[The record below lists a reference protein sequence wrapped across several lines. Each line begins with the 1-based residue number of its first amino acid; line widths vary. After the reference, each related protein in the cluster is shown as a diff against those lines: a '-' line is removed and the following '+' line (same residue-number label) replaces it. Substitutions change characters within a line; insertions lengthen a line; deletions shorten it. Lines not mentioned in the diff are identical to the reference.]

1 MTRGAG
7 RFAPSPTG
15 PLHLGSLLAATAS
28 YLDAR
33 IHGVAWLIRFDDL
46 DAPRNQPGAEG
57 LILRALEAHGLR
69 WDASIIR
76 QSENVDAYEA
86 ALTELADRG
95 LLFYCNCSRRSVAQ
109 KPVYPGTCRHRKLV
123 TADCAARILVDDTVA
138 EFNDMVRGFQQE
150 ALARTSGDFIVR
162 RRDGII
168 AYQLATAVDDG
179 APEIGR
185 VIRGND
191 LLGTTGRQTFLMSK
205 LGLQPPL
212 YGHIPVLVNAAG
224 QKLSKQSHA
233 EPLGAEDPEANLR
246 RVLSYLGLP
255 EDEES
260 TGCGCEAVLERAT
273 DSWSL
278 AGLPDAE
285 AIEIP

>member
-33 IHGVAWLIRFDDL
+33 IHDLAWLIRFDDL
-46 DAPRNQPGAEG
+46 DAPRSQPGAED

-76 QSENVDAYEA
+76 QSENVDAYQA
-86 ALTELADRG
+86 ALAELAAMG

-109 KPVYPGTCRHRKLV
+109 KPVYPGTCRHRTSV
-123 TADCAARILVDDTVA
+123 TTNCAVRILVDDAVT
-138 EFNDMVRGFQQE
+138 EFDDLVRGFQRE
-150 ALARTSGDFIVR
+150 ALARTSGDFIVQ

-179 APEIGR
+179 SPEIDR

-205 LGLQPPL
+205 LGLQPPV

-224 QKLSKQSHA
+224 QKLSKQAHA
-233 EPLGAEDPEANLR
+233 KPLGNDDPEANLR

-260 TGCGCEAVLERAT
+260 TGCGCEALLEQAT
-273 DSWSL
+273 ESWSL
-278 AGLPDAE
+278 ARLPDTE
-285 AIEIP
+285 AIEIS